1 MKPLSLHFFTH
12 HLSLI
17 THHLSL
23 ITHHFLSK
31 VRIDLDEGRDGKG
44 YGAEEHDQYEE
55 GVVAQLVFEPTRQH
69 AWGHEAEVGESRTE
83 GIVGGLEL
91 AL

>member
-1 MKPLSLHFFTH
+1 MLTFGTSNVTNCEEREISFPLLILSLESKKRHGCETLSLHF
-12 HLSLI
+12 LLI
-17 THHLSL
+17 TYHSSL

-55 GVVAQLVFEPTRQH
+55 GVVA
-69 AWGHEAEVGESRTE
+69 
-83 GIVGGLEL
+83 
-91 AL
+91 